1 MGFAK
6 TLLLVPAGKR
16 KKEKLLLVP
25 TRLCFGWDPYS
36 ILHTTGIRFVGNR
49 LYIIGGPSDK
59 QLQIQTNKET
69 WDSPLSMAI
78 TSLIQMTQVQKQQTG
93 TADLATL
100 PTQSMEQDLQLIT
113 SQEEDYNEQF
123 MQQQKL
129 YNHGIE
135 Q

>member
-1 MGFAK
+1 M
-6 TLLLVPAGKR
+6 
-16 KKEKLLLVP
+16 
-25 TRLCFGWDPYS
+25 
-36 ILHTTGIRFVGNR
+36 GNR
-49 LYIIGGPSDK
+49 LYIVGGPSHK

-78 TSLIQMTQVQKQQTG
+78 TSMIQMTQVQKQQTG

-100 PTQSMEQDLQLIT
+100 PTQLIEQDLQLIT
-113 SQEEDYNEQF
+113 SQEEDHKEQF

-129 YNHGIE
+129 SNHGIE